1 MNVIFYIS
9 SAIAVLATILV
20 ITRANAV
27 HALLYLV
34 VSLLAVAMVFF
45 TLGAPFAAALEVVV
59 YAGAIVVLLVFV
71 VMMLNQGPV
80 SISQERAWLRP
91 RIWIGPGI
99 LSLILLGEL
108 AYVLVGQPASQTVGQ
123 PASRPV
129 SQLGRSDRSD
139 ESDMSDGSDSLRPR
153 VSSLKPPDSNLPLPQ
168 SPIRNPQSAISQSPR
183 AVGLALF
190 GPYVIGVELASL
202 LLLAGLVAAF
212 HLGAP
217 DESENGKGGE
227 R

>member
-1 MNVIFYIS
+1 MGIGNPSMNVIFYIS

-108 AYVLVGQPASQTVGQ
+108 AYVLVGQPASQ
-123 PASRPV
+123 PV
-129 SQLGRSDRSD
+129 SQSASRSVGQSDRSDRSD
-139 ESDMSDGSDSLRPR
+139 QSDQSDISDRSDSLKPQA
-153 VSSLKPPDSNLPLPQ
+153 SSLKPK
-168 SPIRNPQSAISQSPR
+168 

>member
-20 ITRANAV
+20 ITRTNAV

-45 TLGAPFAAALEVVV
+45 TLGAPFAAALEVII

-80 SISQERAWLRP
+80 SIAQERAWLRP
-91 RIWIGPGI
+91 RMWIGPGI
-99 LSLILLGEL
+99 LSLVLLGEL
-108 AYVLVGQPASQTVGQ
+108 VYVLAGQSASSPVRQSAGPPVGQSARSDQSDQ
-123 PASRPV
+123 SDQ
-129 SQLGRSDRSD
+129 SDISDRSV
-139 ESDMSDGSDSLRPR
+139 SLKSQA
-153 VSSLKPPDSNLPLPQ
+153 SSLKSQATSL
-168 SPIRNPQSAISQSPR
+168 QSPR

-190 GPYVIGVELASL
+190 GPYAIGVELASL

-217 DESENGKGGE
+217 DESEKEKGGA

>member
-108 AYVLVGQPASQTVGQ
+108 AYVLVGQPASQ
-123 PASRPV
+123 PV
-129 SQLGRSDRSD
+129 SQSASRSVGQSDRSDRSD
-139 ESDMSDGSDSLRPR
+139 QSDQSDISDRSDSLKPQA
-153 VSSLKPPDSNLPLPQ
+153 SSLKPK
-168 SPIRNPQSAISQSPR
+168 